1 MSSPVC
7 PPSSPVSPVSPS
19 APRKAKGVLEQLLA
33 TAPGPDATYSG
44 VNDFE
49 RAVERLPALI
59 DSGHLCEYH
68 IQLLSGVYAQL
79 VDLILQ
85 LKDGLAPL
93 TNITFQKLLDLQ
105 LRSVETI
112 DAQRKMQ
119 VYDLPDGSEVP
130 GCMLGRSMTYWGD
143 DGRALSLMSRPD
155 WRLYTMSRGAIE
167 RRWFVSSNGPPKDR
181 SGKTLDR
188 CADPSDLFRA
198 LRWSYTS

>member
-1 MSSPVC
+1 MSSPI
-7 PPSSPVSPVSPS
+7 STVSPPS

-59 DSGHLCEYH
+59 DSNRLCEYH
-68 IQLLSGVYAQL
+68 IQILSGVYAQL

-93 TNITFQKLLDLQ
+93 NDMAFQKLLDLQ

-112 DAQRKMQ
+112 IAQRKMQ
-119 VYDLPDGSEVP
+119 VYDLPDGSDVP
-130 GCMLGRSMTYWGD
+130 GCILGRSMTYWGE
-143 DGRALSLMSRPD
+143 DGRALSSLSRPD
-155 WRLYTMSRGAIE
+155 WRLYTMSRGAIDE
-167 RRWFVSSNGPPKDR
+167 RRWFVTSKGPPKDR
-181 SGKTLDR
+181 KGNTLDR

-198 LRWSYTS
+198 LRWNPTS

>member
-1 MSSPVC
+1 MSSPI
-7 PPSSPVSPVSPS
+7 SPISTVSAS

-49 RAVERLPALI
+49 MAVERLLAFI
-59 DSGHLCEYH
+59 DSGDLCEYH
-68 IQLLSGVYAQL
+68 IQLLNGVYAQL

-93 TNITFQKLLDLQ
+93 NAMAFQKLLDLQ

-112 DAQRKMQ
+112 IAQRKMQ
-119 VYDLPDGSEVP
+119 VYDLPDGIEVP
-130 GCMLGRSMTYWGD
+130 GCILGRSMTYWGD
-143 DGRALSLMSRPD
+143 DGRALSSLSRPD
-155 WRLYTMSRGAIE
+155 WRLYTMSRGASVE
-167 RRWFVSSNGPPKDR
+167 RRWFVTKGKPEDRNGNL
-181 SGKTLDR
+181 LDR

-198 LRWSYTS
+198 LRWSPTS